1 MPKHGTLEP
10 YAAGTWMAMHQRVH
24 QGETCRAVAKE
35 FGVDNSLM
43 RRRWD
48 TLGLPKMD
56 KDEAQRRRS
65 AGCAK
70 ALLTDAEIIDKGVEL
85 HQRGLPIRLAARVA
99 GVSRWTLRTHM
110 EKRGVVLRPAWK
122 RRLKISDEQ
131 IREAYA
137 LWMGGAETTELAQKY
152 SVSQATFY
160 SRWLKMGLPPR
171 QQRRKDFTGNWLKK
185 RIEKRKRTY
194 AESF

>member
-85 HQRGLPIRLAARVA
+85 NRAGLNLTQAAAVIGVNKSTLSRRMVQRCCPLIIR
-99 GVSRWTLRTHM
+99 
-110 EKRGVVLRPAWK
+110 PF
-122 RRLKISDEQ
+122 RRFKLSDAQ
-131 IREAYA
+131 IAEAYA
-137 LWMGGAETTELAQKY
+137 LYRGGVTVKELAVKY
-152 SVSQATFY
+152 STCRATFY
-160 SRWLKMGLPPR
+160 HRWLKMDLPPIRARRSDYTGEWLRKR
-171 QQRRKDFTGNWLKK
+171 QQLKSK
-185 RIEKRKRTY
+185 NHVR
-194 AESF
+194 AV